1 MIRIHVN
8 KIMRS
13 KVSVLVILMFLLT
26 AIPGCLESTCDISGE
41 IDNSLGFAD
50 DVVVHLVEKNCKT
63 CPWQVTASVFA
74 YKGVKSFC
82 FGYDGDAKLLFDNAE
97 NFLKGDEVS
106 EDIGF
111 EFTAGEYTFLVDE
124 DGTVR
129 DSEGNIYSFF

>member
-1 MIRIHVN
+1 MLRRGVTF
-8 KIMRS
+8 
-13 KVSVLVILMFLLT
+13 LVIVMFFSSG
-26 AIPGCLESTCDISGE
+26 IPGCLETTCDISGE

-82 FGYDGDAKLLFDNAE
+82 FGYDGNAKLLFDNAE

-106 EDIGF
+106 EGIGY
-111 EFTAGEYTFLVDE
+111 EFSAGDYMFSVDE
-124 DGTVR
+124 DGAVR
-129 DSEGNIYSFF
+129 DSDGNIYSFF